1 MQGTF
6 ASALYAALIMLVVF
20 LYIRMRRLEGHLHA
34 VDATLDT
41 LLAEAPPAEFLPS
54 IQERLSALEKQA
66 GSDAAESESDAAESA
81 SDAAESESDESASDS
96 EEPVTPRHSEPKD
109 RAVED
114 N

>member
-6 ASALYAALIMLVVF
+6 ASALYAALIVLVVF

-54 IQERLSALEKQA
+54 IEERIAALEKQRA
-66 GSDAAESESDAAESA
+66 EDGKELTDEDSGTEDDTSD
-81 SDAAESESDESASDS
+81 DE
-96 EEPVTPRHSEPKD
+96 PG
-109 RAVED
+109 ED
-114 N
+114 

>member
-6 ASALYAALIMLVVF
+6 ASALYAALIVLVVF

-54 IQERLSALEKQA
+54 IEARIAALEKLRTHEATKQ
-66 GSDAAESESDAAESA
+66 GKV
-81 SDAAESESDESASDS
+81 ESDEESSSDDDTS
-96 EEPVTPRHSEPKD
+96 DDERN
-109 RAVED
+109 ED
-114 N
+114 SS

>member
-1 MQGTF
+1 
-6 ASALYAALIMLVVF
+6 MLVVF

-66 GSDAAESESDAAESA
+66 ESDSAASDSDAAESD
-81 SDAAESESDESASDS
+81 SDESASES
-96 EEPVTPRHSEPKD
+96 EEPVTPRHAEPKD
-109 RAVED
+109 GAGED
-114 N
+114 D